1 MLSARQPPESGLR
14 LSFRVRVCAKSS
26 SAQGRDLD
34 PGTQRMLHKYLW
46 DARMGGVSQRR
57 WGLLEGRPGGT
68 GTAQQEGELKAGIAE
83 VSISLPGQGARGQLG
98 RGCFKIHLGREWQ
111 FGRGVGLLSPGTH
124 SCPPCPRWWATWTP
138 WHPTPPG
145 RPAPPWQQGP
155 YLGRPLGPELPAA
168 GRCLPL
174 AQEAALPSGKKEK
187 KGTEKENLSAFL
199 AQPLLP
205 KAPGWCRLA
214 SVGT

>member
-1 MLSARQPPESGLR
+1 MPSQAQHRGVTWIPGPSGCSINICGMHAWGECPRGGGASWRGVPVALSVP
-14 LSFRVRVCAKSS
+14 VI
-26 SAQGRDLD
+26 
-34 PGTQRMLHKYLW
+34 
-46 DARMGGVSQRR
+46 
-57 WGLLEGRPGGT
+57 
-68 GTAQQEGELKAGIAE
+68 KAGIAE
-83 VSISLPGQGARGQLG
+83 VSISLSGQGARGQLG